1 MRYTVLIGLLMM
13 LIHTTSLAE
22 EITTNNLVTN
32 GNFETGNAN
41 GWTTSGDVQVLNDC
55 CELNGVTSTK
65 DLEFGDSGYI
75 EQDFNFSSDTIKDP
89 TGAPRPFD
97 KQQEI
102 LLAYFPNSFNDI
114 LRAIDALKI
123 RAPSICNFILFSFN
137 TFFTDLV

>member
-75 EQDFNFSSDTIKDP
+75 EQDLIYH
-89 TGAPRPFD
+89 R
-97 KQQEI
+97 I
-102 LLAYFPNSFNDI
+102 LLH
-114 LRAIDALKI
+114 KI
-123 RAPSICNFILFSFN
+123 C
-137 TFFTDLV
+137 